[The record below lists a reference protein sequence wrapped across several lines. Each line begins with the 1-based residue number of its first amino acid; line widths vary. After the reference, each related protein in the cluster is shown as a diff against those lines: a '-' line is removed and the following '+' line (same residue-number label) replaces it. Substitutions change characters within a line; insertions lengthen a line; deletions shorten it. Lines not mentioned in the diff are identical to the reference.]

1 MQLKS
6 FAQDKANHFVYGA
19 FAAMIGAI
27 VAAKVIGEPQ
37 FAWLVAIAAAAL
49 IGICKEAIDYWQN
62 KQADLPL
69 HVVERAD
76 IIATALGGV
85 PVALPLLLMVV

>member
-1 MQLKS
+1 MKIPTI
-6 FAQDKANHFVYGA
+6 APDKAGHFVYGA

-37 FAWLVAIAAAAL
+37 FAWLLAIAAALL
-49 IGICKEAIDYWQN
+49 IGVCKEALDYWQN

-85 PVALPLLLMVV
+85 SVALPLLLMVV